1 MDNEDEILQFK
12 TVEDLREK
20 IDALV
25 KEHRDAKK
33 KDLGVMFRV
42 VIPPNSET
50 RYVEGHQGPYD
61 LVMGVR
67 ICDYK
72 FEASSGL
79 EWVLPD
85 RAKGLSFSKTFSHL
99 KNTRKMLS
107 KHARGYNEAGPAN
120 VAWWILSKCDIPP
133 GLEFI
138 QDPKNKHHYFL
149 AVTERMHIRT
159 LVERLKLIACHMTT
173 MKDAFFEG

>member
-1 MDNEDEILQFK
+1 
-12 TVEDLREK
+12 
-20 IDALV
+20 
-25 KEHRDAKK
+25 
-33 KDLGVMFRV
+33 MFRV

-50 RYVEGHQGPYD
+50 KYVEGHQGPYD

-67 ICDYK
+67 ICDYD

-85 RAKGLSFSKTFSHL
+85 RTKGLSFSKTFSHL
-99 KNTRKMLS
+99 KNTRKMLA
-107 KHARGYNEAGPAN
+107 KHARGYNEPGPAN
-120 VAWWILSKCDIPP
+120 VAWWILSKCDIPL

-149 AVTERMHIRT
+149 AATEKMHIRT
-159 LVERLKLIACHMTT
+159 LVEKLELIACYMTT
-173 MKDAFFEG
+173 MKDAFFEE